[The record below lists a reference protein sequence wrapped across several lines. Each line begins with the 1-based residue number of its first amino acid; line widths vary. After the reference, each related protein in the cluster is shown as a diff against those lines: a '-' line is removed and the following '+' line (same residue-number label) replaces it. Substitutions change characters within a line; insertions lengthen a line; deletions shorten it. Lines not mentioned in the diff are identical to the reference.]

1 MQKSTRRRV
10 PGFTLIELMVVVVIV
25 GILAAVA
32 YPAYTSH
39 VQRSRRADAVKLL
52 TAVSQAQERYRS
64 NRNSFAA
71 ALSDLGMGNGDVADH
86 YDLSIEGVGEP
97 ATLVTGYLVLAKVRS
112 TSPQRYDS
120 KCAQMGI
127 KVEGGAVHYVS
138 KDTSD
143 ADTSSTCWPR

>member
-1 MQKSTRRRV
+1 MQKSAHRRH

-71 ALSDLGMGNGDVADH
+71 TLGDLGFSNDVADH
-86 YDLSIEGVGEP
+86 YDLSIEGVGDP
-97 ATLVTGYLVLAKVRS
+97 ATLVTGYQVIAKARS
-112 TSPQRYDS
+112 TSPQKHDS

-138 KDTSD
+138 SDTAGGS
-143 ADTSSTCWPR
+143 TNSTCWPR